1 MDIVILIAAVL
12 LISIFCFKN
21 VPTLFAGIICSLFL
35 IFIYKM
41 DVYDGLMNIY
51 MGGLTGF
58 AQQWL
63 ILFTLGALFGKLLE
77 ATGGADSLARTILK
91 VFGHKNISMGVM
103 VFTAILAA
111 AGISSFITMFI
122 VFPIAIKICR
132 KSNVNRASVI
142 AGYFLGLNVGL
153 SMPYVPATS
162 NILCASYFGT
172 DVGAGGALALFVN
185 VIYLVLGIVYIKWYE
200 KRLAAKGLG
209 YAPAE
214 GCTVEE
220 DDGGLDMEGRGPHW
234 ITSFI
239 PMLVPVVVLNIFK
252 VRVEAALFCGVAA
265 IVVLQFKYIPRNWEA
280 NRKVMSDSINMSLTS
295 IINAAAIVGFGA
307 VVQNC
312 PGYMI
317 AVEKILSFQGSPL
330 MISFVGTS
338 LLAGIAGSSS
348 AGLVLAAPVLQQ
360 AAALTNATAFHRTTV
375 FASLGL
381 DSLPN
386 AGFLQTVRTVAGV
399 KFKDVYMPV
408 IFVITVVLTVFS
420 CLLYMGLCMLLGVV

>member
-12 LISIFCFKN
+12 LISVFCFKN
-21 VPTLFAGIICSLFL
+21 VPTLFAGIICSLVL
-35 IFIYKM
+35 IIIYKM

-132 KSNVNRASVI
+132 KSNINRTSVV

-172 DVGAGGALALFVN
+172 DVGAGGVLALFVN
-185 VIYLVLGIVYIKWYE
+185 VVYLVLGIAYIKWYE

-209 YAPAE
+209 YVPAE
-214 GCTVEE
+214 GCTEEE
-220 DDGGLDMEGRGPHW
+220 DDGLDMEGNGPHW
-234 ITSFI
+234 ITSFV

-252 VRVEAALFCGVAA
+252 VRVEAALFCGVVA

-317 AVEKILSFQGSPL
+317 AVDKILSFQGSPL

-360 AAALTNATAFHRTTV
+360 AAQLTNAAAFHRTTV

-399 KFKDVYMPV
+399 KFKDVYIPV

>member
-1 MDIVILIAAVL
+1 MDIFILIAAVL

-21 VPTLFAGIICSLFL
+21 VPPLFAGLICSLAL
-35 IFIYKM
+35 ILIYQM
-41 DVYDGLMNIY
+41 DISDGLLNIY
-51 MGGLTGF
+51 MGGLTDF
-58 AQQWL
+58 AKQWL
-63 ILFTLGALFGKLLE
+63 ILFTLGGLFGKLLE

-91 VFGHKNISMGVM
+91 VSGNKNISMGVM

-132 KSNVNRASVI
+132 KANINRGVVV

-153 SMPYVPATS
+153 SMPYMPVTN

-172 DVGAGGALALFVN
+172 EVSAGGVLALFVN
-185 VIYLVLGIVYIKWYE
+185 VVYLVLGVLYIKWYE
-200 KRLAAKGLG
+200 RRLAAKGLG

-214 GCTVEE
+214 GCTEE
-220 DDGGLDMEGRGPHW
+220 EADSSLDMNGSGPHW
-234 ITSFI
+234 LTSFI
-239 PMLVPVVVLNIFK
+239 PMLVPVIVLNLFK
-252 VRVEAALFCGVAA
+252 IRVEAALLCGVAS
-265 IVVLQFKYIPRNWEA
+265 IVVLQFKYLPRKWEV
-280 NRKVMSDSINMSLTS
+280 NRKVLTDSIDMSLTS
-295 IINAAAIVGFGA
+295 IINAGAIVGFGA

-330 MISFVGTS
+330 MISFIGTS

-360 AAALTNATAFHRTTV
+360 AAALTNAAAFHRTTV
-375 FASLGL
+375 FASLSL

-386 AGFLQTVRTVAGV
+386 SGFLQTVRTVAGV
-399 KFKDVYMPV
+399 KFKDVYLSV
-408 IFVITVVLTVFS
+408 IFVITVVLTLFAT
-420 CLLYMGLCMLLGVV
+420 LLYIGLCMLFGVV

>member
-1 MDIVILIAAVL
+1 MDIIILIAAVL
-12 LISIFCFKN
+12 LISVFCFKN
-21 VPTLFAGIICSLFL
+21 VPTLFAGIFCSLVL

-41 DVYDGLMNIY
+41 DVYDGLMDIY

-132 KSNVNRASVI
+132 KSNINRASVV

-185 VIYLVLGIVYIKWYE
+185 AIYLTLGIVYIKWYE

-214 GCTVEE
+214 GCTAEADE
-220 DDGGLDMEGRGPHW
+220 DLDMEGNGPHW
-234 ITSFI
+234 LTSFI
-239 PMLVPVVVLNIFK
+239 PMLVPVVVLNLFK
-252 VRVEAALFCGVAA
+252 IRVEAALFCGVVA
-265 IVVLQFKYIPRNWEA
+265 IIVLQFKYIPRNWET
-280 NRKVMSDSINMSLTS
+280 NRKVMSDSISMSLTS

-317 AVEKILSFQGSPL
+317 AVDKILSFQGSPL

-360 AAALTNATAFHRTTV
+360 AALLTNAAAFHRTTV

-408 IFVITVVLTVFS
+408 IFVITVLLTVFS
-420 CLLYMGLCMLLGVV
+420 CLLYMGLCMLFGIV